1 MMDFLK
7 AFPCVS
13 KEEYLWEWS
22 STQTRLAMYD
32 NSHIVYLS
40 EKQSEIQ
47 KAKNNDTNRALTN
60 DLGIPIFSSE
70 NIEDNNNINTI

>member
-7 AFPCVS
+7 AFPS
-13 KEEYLWEWS
+13 ITKEEYLWEWS

-32 NSHIVYLS
+32 NSHIVYLN
-40 EKQSEIQ
+40 EKQAEQ
-47 KAKNNDTNRALTN
+47 MKAKRANSINGMVN

-70 NIEDNNNINTI
+70 E